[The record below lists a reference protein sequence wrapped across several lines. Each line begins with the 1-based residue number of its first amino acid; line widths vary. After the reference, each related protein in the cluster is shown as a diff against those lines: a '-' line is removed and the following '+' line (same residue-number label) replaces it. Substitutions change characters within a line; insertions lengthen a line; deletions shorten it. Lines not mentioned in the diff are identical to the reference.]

1 MTTQIRVC
9 VLQLNPLVGD
19 VLHNFSQIRRAIE
32 KDPARADLYVTPELA
47 LVGYSPRDMLAYP
60 QLLSAEAEALK
71 ELAILSQQHGIGI
84 LVGHTETRSG
94 IGKPLHNAATLF
106 DSGLCVGRIRKRRMP
121 YYDIFEEDR
130 FFESYEGDDQRPLL
144 FRGIQLG
151 IFICEDAWNVV
162 TRYGKNDT
170 GHSPYEDLIQ
180 QQLAGAD
187 LLVNLSASPYAI
199 GKLQKRR
206 QAFADHARAQAVP
219 LVFASSVGVQDEI
232 LFDGGCFVMDS
243 VGEVVAEAPRF
254 GEAEILAS
262 FDLETHCVQNLS
274 SESSAP
280 LTSGWARLHAAL
292 CMGLGDYV
300 RKSGFKKVVIGLSGG
315 IDSALVAELACSAL
329 GAENVLGISLPSRF
343 NSSETRND
351 ARTLAEKLG
360 MEFRET
366 PIESLLHAVK
376 ETLHVK
382 ETGLTYENLQSRCRG
397 IMLMTVSAQEA
408 RLLLATGNKTEFA
421 MGYATLYG
429 DMCGALAPIG
439 DLYKT
444 EVFGL
449 CHWIQSQKSC
459 FPPSILSR
467 APSAELAPGQKDQD
481 SLPEYAV
488 LDAILEDM
496 IENQNLNHKQSKEFL
511 EACSEYSFERVLKT
525 FQAMEFKRFQAAPIL
540 KVHARSF
547 GASWRMPIAKGLL
560 K

>member
-1 MTTQIRVC
+1 MTTHLRVC

-47 LVGYSPRDMLAYP
+47 LVGYSPRDLLSYP

-71 ELAILSQQHGIGI
+71 ELAILSQQYQIGI

-94 IGKPLHNAATLF
+94 NGKPLHNAATLF
-106 DSGLCVGRIRKRRMP
+106 DSGLCAGRIRKRRMP
-121 YYDIFEEDR
+121 YYDIFEEER
-130 FFESYEGDDQRPLL
+130 FFESYEGNDQRPLL
-144 FRGIQLG
+144 FRGSSLG
-151 IFICEDAWNVV
+151 VFICEDAWNEV

-170 GHSPYEDLIQ
+170 GFSPHEDLIHK
-180 QQLAGAD
+180 QLSGAD
-187 LLVNLSASPYAI
+187 LLINLSASPYAI
-199 GKLQKRR
+199 GKLKRR
-206 QAFADHARAQAVP
+206 REAFAYHATKHTTP
-219 LVFASSVGVQDEI
+219 LLFASSVGAQDEI
-232 LFDGGCFVMDS
+232 LFDGGCFAMKADGKIVT
-243 VGEVVAEAPRF
+243 EAPSF
-254 GEAEILAS
+254 VESEIIVG
-262 FDLETHCVQNLS
+262 FDPRTRSLS
-274 SESSAP
+274 ELSKEPATCTESD
-280 LTSGWARLHAAL
+280 WAKLHAAL

-315 IDSALVAELACSAL
+315 IDSALVAELACEAL
-329 GAENVLGISLPSRF
+329 GAENVLGISLPTKF
-343 NSSETRND
+343 NSPETRED
-351 ARTLAEKLG
+351 ARMLAKNLG
-360 MEFRET
+360 MEFREA

-376 ETLHVK
+376 DTLNVK
-382 ETGLTYENLQSRCRG
+382 EAGLTFENLQSRCRG
-397 IMLMTVSAQEA
+397 IMLMTISAQEA

-449 CHWIQSQKSC
+449 CHWIQSQKNC
-459 FPPSILSR
+459 FPQTILSR

-488 LDAILEDM
+488 LDTILEDM
-496 IENQNLNHKQSKEFL
+496 IENQNLNHKASKEFL
-511 EACSEYSFERVLKT
+511 ETCSQHSYDRVFKT

-540 KVHARSF
+540 KVHGRSF
-547 GASWRMPIAKGLL
+547 GASWRMPVAKGFL